1 MVSTLS
7 YGNGASYRLDELSL
21 QRRTSYCSLQVRHKI
36 KIKIEFTFALRYS
49 LPFSLNRRSSTGEGI
64 FQFFTKHGETIADEI
79 RHQSK
84 HAFKSAEQKRDAFRK
99 TSTSGSESK
108 SPPSAPASSRRR
120 PTRTMTAPSERSASV
135 LKKDTGVLMENAR
148 KRAVTDPFPVQRIEE
163 NVSAQQDNRAVVG
176 SEQDGS
182 VSSNDLRPRSVTESS
197 IEKAGD
203 DEVFV
208 SRRTYSEIDLTDGI
222 TEESEV
228 SAYIDLVSD
237 ESMEPIH
244 ISDPVSSR
252 KTSTDSFTSSCSLGS
267 EEGSMRSNSSLP
279 RTFPGA
285 QLIPEENEMDSE
297 GYIKCEV
304 LQTGP
309 AENSIDGNGNVVDY
323 FVSERNGTDNRVCE
337 ISGGQSLLSCPVDT
351 TTASS
356 LDICPTGGRVNR
368 KMREN
373 LFAQIKDPNCG
384 NFPPKPKLEK
394 EHALKTEN
402 VFPPKSRTEDD
413 APRFAADPR
422 NEADSRQAL
431 LDKLKDPES
440 SKRMFEQIIAQ
451 MEKPQQNDVNELFPA
466 VRHKRNS
473 IGAVSLETVRD
484 AKQKSMSLTGA
495 GKGSHFTNKKH
506 TLIEKSKSTCDGF
519 ASRTLSPGP
528 PPLPVRPDL
537 TEATRRRS
545 SSASTGDITEDIQR
559 RPELASAHRSTYFA
573 KGMRSVDP
581 ITLLS
586 PLKTNINVGHLT
598 GEAAIQARLIE
609 KTELRDELAQ
619 FGQQKKNSG
628 VDEVSSCLIANGGS
642 TWDSFVP
649 NSDSA
654 EKGTCNLEDDG
665 YSEIGR
671 RKDSRASKF
680 VKKVWKLAPK
690 PKRGSNESREV
701 CEDFSERPRRDS
713 LSPGDAVD
721 IQGRFSGSEP
731 NTPETSPQM
740 SRKSSK
746 SSPKASRKISKDEKL
761 KKDKESPEIT
771 RKLASASKMLR
782 KVTKGSCDTKKNESV
797 VKKISKD
804 ESPKKNGFLADSAAK
819 HSTSSSSCTNKE
831 KPRKAVPP
839 EKAQKDSKHEKR
851 EDASCQVDD
860 QLVSDMIDSQCE
872 PINEHNF
879 TAPALPPRK
888 KSDPPPLPP
897 RVAKSPTS
905 TSSSTPAVLHS
916 SASHHHGGRTPQPAA
931 SSTRRHS
938 HGSHGHGVLKEE
950 SLPPPPVPPR
960 RENNQSPD
968 SKTMTSNVERSSAA
982 RAPVIQ
988 LTCSSPENRQDS
1000 AEKHN
1005 SGE

>member
-1 MVSTLS
+1 MSGSVLVMADCNYGVFEAGDIIKYGYMMIKRPPTSTKVRIKAWQSKFFVLRDKTHNSTQRLEYYKDETAFGFQKSVEHSFCLDSIVYIGETHSSKNHCFPIMVVCSKQGAFTLACDTEKAMKDWLLVLNRVAVKIMS
-7 YGNGASYRLDELSL
+7 RCVSRQTQDNSNNNSNRLFCHHKTDSSLRNEQHQGDYILCVTEGEVVLQSAVDRSQTVVTWSVGHLRAFRSEPAASAGVKDMQLL
-21 QRRTSYCSLQVRHKI
+21 T
-36 KIKIEFTFALRYS
+36 
-49 LPFSLNRRSSTGEGI
+49 LNVGRRSSTGEGI

-402 VFPPKSRTEDD
+402 VSPPKSRTEDD

-495 GKGSHFTNKKH
+495 GKEVILLTRN
-506 TLIEKSKSTCDGF
+506 TL
-519 ASRTLSPGP
+519 
-528 PPLPVRPDL
+528 
-537 TEATRRRS
+537 
-545 SSASTGDITEDIQR
+545 
-559 RPELASAHRSTYFA
+559 
-573 KGMRSVDP
+573 
-581 ITLLS
+581 
-586 PLKTNINVGHLT
+586 
-598 GEAAIQARLIE
+598 
-609 KTELRDELAQ
+609 
-619 FGQQKKNSG
+619 
-628 VDEVSSCLIANGGS
+628 
-642 TWDSFVP
+642 
-649 NSDSA
+649 
-654 EKGTCNLEDDG
+654 
-665 YSEIGR
+665 
-671 RKDSRASKF
+671 
-680 VKKVWKLAPK
+680 
-690 PKRGSNESREV
+690 
-701 CEDFSERPRRDS
+701 
-713 LSPGDAVD
+713 
-721 IQGRFSGSEP
+721 
-731 NTPETSPQM
+731 
-740 SRKSSK
+740 
-746 SSPKASRKISKDEKL
+746 
-761 KKDKESPEIT
+761 
-771 RKLASASKMLR
+771 
-782 KVTKGSCDTKKNESV
+782 
-797 VKKISKD
+797 
-804 ESPKKNGFLADSAAK
+804 
-819 HSTSSSSCTNKE
+819 
-831 KPRKAVPP
+831 
-839 EKAQKDSKHEKR
+839 
-851 EDASCQVDD
+851 
-860 QLVSDMIDSQCE
+860 
-872 PINEHNF
+872 
-879 TAPALPPRK
+879 
-888 KSDPPPLPP
+888 
-897 RVAKSPTS
+897 
-905 TSSSTPAVLHS
+905 
-916 SASHHHGGRTPQPAA
+916 
-931 SSTRRHS
+931 
-938 HGSHGHGVLKEE
+938 
-950 SLPPPPVPPR
+950 
-960 RENNQSPD
+960 
-968 SKTMTSNVERSSAA
+968 
-982 RAPVIQ
+982 
-988 LTCSSPENRQDS
+988 
-1000 AEKHN
+1000 
-1005 SGE
+1005 